1 MIDPMRSSPHFNVE
15 ACDGEN
21 QNTARRYSHKENN
34 HEDIKV
40 LLEVPSIETENLK

>member
-1 MIDPMRSSPHFNVE
+1 MKSSPHFNVE

-21 QNTARRYSHKENN
+21 QNTARRNSNSENN

-40 LLEVPSIETENLK
+40 LLELPNI